1 MTSQVIESGVSMQS
15 APYSPGLEGVI
26 AAQTA
31 ISSVDGQ
38 NGEFI
43 IRGFSIEDFASHAT
57 FEDTVYLLWHD
68 ALPVAEAFNRFSG
81 ELAALRTLE
90 PHTLELLRAAAARRL
105 HAMDALRMA
114 CASLSGAAG
123 SVATVQESAAARL
136 EAMRLVAAVP
146 VIVAA
151 YHRLSRGLEPVAPR
165 EDLPHTANFLYMLH
179 GSEATGAVI
188 RALDTYWN
196 TVSDHGLNASTFT
209 ARVIVS
215 TGSDVISAVTGAVG
229 ALKGPLHGG
238 APGPALD
245 LVFEIGRAELAE
257 QVLREKLERGER
269 LMGSVTAS
277 IARGTRGRTSWGRP
291 LNTSLNELVTGAS
304 TISRGRLKPVRS
316 ACCRST
322 SLSARCRRTS
332 SSTLRYSCTVSGSQR
347 RFSPRCSLPDASRAG
362 PPIASNRSPPT
373 VSSVPSR
380 NTSVPAIAARFRPPI
395 AIETRSRYPNDHA
408 RASPFLGRHVRRAR
422 RLAPSNGFRPAT
434 CLLIPGTAAS
444 HRDRGSRL
452 RR

>member
-1 MTSQVIESGVSMQS
+1 MTSQVMESGVSMQS

-123 SVATVQESAAARL
+123 SVAAARESAAARL

-245 LVFEIGRAELAE
+245 LVFAIGRADRAE
-257 QVLREKLERGER
+257 EVLRQKLARGER
-269 LMGSVTAS
+269 LMGFGHRVYRTRDPRADVLGAAAEHLFERAGNRRVYDLARAVEACALRLLQEYKPERSLQTNVEFYTALLLHG
-277 IARGTRGRTSWGRP
+277 IGFP
-291 LNTSLNELVTGAS
+291 TSLFTPVFAA
-304 TISRGRLKPVRS
+304 GRV
-316 ACCRST
+316 
-322 SLSARCRRTS
+322 
-332 SSTLRYSCTVSGSQR
+332 
-347 RFSPRCSLPDASRAG
+347 AG
-362 PPIASNRSPPT
+362 WTAHCLEQIASNRL
-373 VSSVPSR
+373 
-380 NTSVPAIAARFRPPI
+380 FRPQSQYI
-395 AIETRSRYPNDHA
+395 GA
-408 RASPFLGRHVRRAR
+408 RNRRTI
-422 RLAPSNGFRPAT
+422 PAAD
-434 CLLIPGTAAS
+434 CD
-444 HRDRGSRL
+444 RDSQQVSE
-452 RR
+452 

>member
-1 MTSQVIESGVSMQS
+1 MQT

-31 ISSVDGQ
+31 ISSVDGE
-38 NGEFI
+38 NGELI
-43 IRGFSIEDFASHAT
+43 IRGFYIEDFARHET

-68 ALPVAEAFNRFSG
+68 ALPDAQAFNRFSG

-90 PHTLELLRAAAARRL
+90 PHTLELLKAAAARRL

-114 CASLSGAAG
+114 CASLSADAAG
-123 SVATVQESAAARL
+123 IAAATARL

-165 EDLPHTANFLYMLH
+165 EDLSHTANFLYMLQ
-179 GSEATGAVI
+179 GSEAAGALI

-245 LVFEIGRAELAE
+245 LVFEIGRPERAE
-257 QVLREKLERGER
+257 QVLREKLLRGER
-269 LMGSVTAS
+269 LMGFGHRVYRTRDPRADVLGAAAEHLFERAGNRRVYDLARAVEACALRLLREYKPERSLQTNVEFYTALLLHG
-277 IARGTRGRTSWGRP
+277 IGFP
-291 LNTSLNELVTGAS
+291 TSLFTPVFAA
-304 TISRGRLKPVRS
+304 GRV
-316 ACCRST
+316 
-322 SLSARCRRTS
+322 
-332 SSTLRYSCTVSGSQR
+332 
-347 RFSPRCSLPDASRAG
+347 AG
-362 PPIASNRSPPT
+362 WTAHCLEQIASNRL
-373 VSSVPSR
+373 
-380 NTSVPAIAARFRPPI
+380 FRPQSQYIGARNRGTIP
-395 AIETRSRYPNDHA
+395 AAGCDRDPNQV
-408 RASPFLGRHVRRAR
+408 SE
-422 RLAPSNGFRPAT
+422 
-434 CLLIPGTAAS
+434 
-444 HRDRGSRL
+444 
-452 RR
+452 